1 MIVERVMRIQM
12 LRNTI
17 VDLKEVKAG
26 DFVETDQKSALL
38 LIGIQKAIPAPIVEE
53 VITADEQPI
62 PVPSKPTP
70 KRRKTN
76 DPQPGVEDLHREP
89 AGR

>member
-1 MIVERVMRIQM
+1 MRIQM

-17 VDLKEVKAG
+17 VDLKEVKVG

-38 LIGIQKAIPAPIVEE
+38 LIGIQKAIPAPISQEVVVTAEE
-53 VITADEQPI
+53 PEPI
-62 PVPSKPTP
+62 KPAP

-76 DPQPGVEDLHREP
+76 DPQPRVEDHS
-89 AGR
+89 A

>member
-1 MIVERVMRIQM
+1 MRIQM

-17 VDLKEVKAG
+17 VDLKEVKVG

-38 LIGIQKAIPAPIVEE
+38 LIGIQKAIPAPLSQE
-53 VITADEQPI
+53 VVVTADEQPAS
-62 PVPSKPTP
+62 VQSKPAP

-76 DPQPGVEDLHREP
+76 DPQPRVEDHSDSPE
-89 AGR
+89 

>member
-1 MIVERVMRIQM
+1 MNKEQVMRIQI

-26 DFVETDQKSALL
+26 EFVETDRKSALL
-38 LIGIQKAIPAPIVEE
+38 LIGIQKAIPAPVSQEVVVTTEPELKVES
-53 VITADEQPI
+53 D
-62 PVPSKPTP
+62 PVKPAP

-76 DPQPGVEDLHREP
+76 DPQPRV
-89 AGR
+89 